1 MEGKERKIGVILS
14 YVAIII
20 NTFLQLLYTPFL
32 TSHLGQSEYGLYS
45 LVSSLIGYLTVLD
58 LGFSNAI
65 VIYTAK
71 YRAQKKEEE
80 MKKLHGMF
88 FLLFCAIG
96 VFASILGLILYFQV
110 PTMFG
115 NSMNSVEIEKA
126 KIMMLILTFNLSVTF
141 PLSIYASII
150 SAYEKFVFQ
159 KGIAILSALLKPLL
173 MLPLLFLGYKSI
185 SLTLVITGVNLFVL
199 ASNYIY
205 CKKNLK
211 LKIKFLGFDKK
222 LFWKI
227 FSYSFF
233 IFLGTI
239 VDKINWSVDQFILGA
254 VSGTVAVSLY
264 AVASQINNLFVSL
277 SSSVNSVFLP
287 KITKMIAQ
295 NCKEEE
301 LSNEF
306 IKIGRLQFYFIF
318 LLVSGFSLFGKNF
331 IELWVGPQ
339 YHTSY
344 YITLILIIPLSLAI
358 IQNIGLSILQAK
370 NLYHFRSILYVFLA
384 IFNVVI
390 SIFLAKE
397 YGGVG
402 SALGTSIALLI
413 GNVIIMNIYYFKKVQ
428 INVLKFWKEIL
439 KLALPL
445 LLPIGIILVVEKVL
459 ILEGIWNLLCYGSL
473 FVLLYAFIA
482 IQIMNP
488 YEKSLIL
495 GIVKKI
501 RR

>member
-199 ASNYIY
+199 ASN
-205 CKKNLK
+205 
-211 LKIKFLGFDKK
+211 
-222 LFWKI
+222 
-227 FSYSFF
+227 
-233 IFLGTI
+233 
-239 VDKINWSVDQFILGA
+239 
-254 VSGTVAVSLY
+254 
-264 AVASQINNLFVSL
+264 
-277 SSSVNSVFLP
+277 
-287 KITKMIAQ
+287 
-295 NCKEEE
+295 
-301 LSNEF
+301 
-306 IKIGRLQFYFIF
+306 
-318 LLVSGFSLFGKNF
+318 
-331 IELWVGPQ
+331 
-339 YHTSY
+339 
-344 YITLILIIPLSLAI
+344 
-358 IQNIGLSILQAK
+358 
-370 NLYHFRSILYVFLA
+370 
-384 IFNVVI
+384 
-390 SIFLAKE
+390 
-397 YGGVG
+397 
-402 SALGTSIALLI
+402 
-413 GNVIIMNIYYFKKVQ
+413 
-428 INVLKFWKEIL
+428 
-439 KLALPL
+439 
-445 LLPIGIILVVEKVL
+445 
-459 ILEGIWNLLCYGSL
+459 
-473 FVLLYAFIA
+473 
-482 IQIMNP
+482 
-488 YEKSLIL
+488 
-495 GIVKKI
+495 
-501 RR
+501 